1 MRLKMMGT
9 IDVADNEEVSFFG
22 FPRDARSLMI
32 VPAVKA
38 AARISRTSLVV
49 LEFGVNQAV
58 SFTPSRCL
66 DQATVI
72 RRRDYRRFRKRGAQK
87 ADNGRGLQ
95 GTHRRLEI
103 GVAAG
108 TVFGLSVMLSQVS

>member
-38 AARISRTSLVV
+38 AA
-49 LEFGVNQAV
+49 
-58 SFTPSRCL
+58 
-66 DQATVI
+66 
-72 RRRDYRRFRKRGAQK
+72 
-87 ADNGRGLQ
+87 
-95 GTHRRLEI
+95 
-103 GVAAG
+103 
-108 TVFGLSVMLSQVS
+108 